1 MSESLAIAEWQ
12 RAEDCRQVARLCL
25 QHGFY
30 ADAIAR
36 SYYAALHAAK
46 AALALHDVAPRR
58 HRALSNLFGQHIVM
72 TGLIERHWGSVIGE
86 LADLRLD
93 ADYSVTVIF
102 NEADAADAC
111 QQADAFAERIHILL
125 TGIVAPER
133 LQPPTN

>member
-1 MSESLAIAEWQ
+1 MSESVAIAEWQ
-12 RAEDCRQVARLCL
+12 RAEDCRQVAHLCL

-46 AALALHDVAPRR
+46 AALALRDVAPRR
-58 HRALSNLFGQHIVM
+58 HRALSNLFGQHIVL

-93 ADYSVTVIF
+93 ADYNVAVIF
-102 NEADAADAC
+102 GEADAARAC
-111 QQADAFAERIHILL
+111 QQADAFAERIQTLL
-125 TGIVAPER
+125 GGIVDS
-133 LQPPTN
+133 